1 MSLKIFIYLLAL
13 SVVCYFNVCKL
24 IGWNPANMYL
34 LKVKSTTLEKGMK
47 YGVFIANFERIS
59 LFSVFL
65 LLTLNR

>member
-1 MSLKIFIYLLAL
+1 
-13 SVVCYFNVCKL
+13 
-24 IGWNPANMYL
+24 MYL

>member
-1 MSLKIFIYLLAL
+1 
-13 SVVCYFNVCKL
+13 
-24 IGWNPANMYL
+24 MYL

-65 LLTLNR
+65 LLTLNRWMFVGEIFLVQI